1 VLYKSVIIINTRALP
16 CSLARCNVHWSAA
29 ALSGALPH
37 SLEHCRTHW
46 SAAMFTGALPHSV
59 ERYRTQWSTAALT
72 GALPSSLEHG
82 WAHNRAPLQLCTCG
96 LLDNAWA
103 LVEFERSQHSLV

>member
-59 ERYRTQWSTAALT
+59 ERYRTQWSTAARVVLKCMSKFKNARISALT
-72 GALPSSLEHG
+72 
-82 WAHNRAPLQLCTCG
+82 
-96 LLDNAWA
+96 
-103 LVEFERSQHSLV
+103 F